1 MDVDVLDLGT
11 DLDVEAEFSLVER
24 DQSEPG
30 GSVSVQGIGVRVPL
44 DRIPVKKRKIDNL
57 CSKKGKG
64 EHRIIDNSFQFRTS
78 NDFFPSARQNSLLL
92 FYLPHTV
99 LE

>member
-11 DLDVEAEFSLVER
+11 DLDVEAEFSL
-24 DQSEPG
+24 G

-78 NDFFPSARQNSLLL
+78 NDFFPSARQNSLPVY
-92 FYLPHTV
+92 FFTYRKYSV